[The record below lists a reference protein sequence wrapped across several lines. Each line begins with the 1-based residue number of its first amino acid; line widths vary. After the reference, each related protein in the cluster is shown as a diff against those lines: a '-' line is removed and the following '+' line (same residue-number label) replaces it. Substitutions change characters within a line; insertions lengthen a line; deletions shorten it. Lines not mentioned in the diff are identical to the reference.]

1 MMRARGAAGRVP
13 RVRHMIPHS
22 AEPPSQS
29 ERRIAAVTV
38 AVSIVLFVAL
48 APFATVRLGRNEL
61 FLPIYESALV
71 MCDFI
76 TCVFLI
82 ARFGLS
88 GSPALPILAG
98 AYLFSAAMALLH
110 ELTFPG
116 LFART
121 GLLWANAQTTAW
133 LYFLWHLIVAAAVIA
148 FTLAAERPAQ
158 RASGRGDMAVA
169 VLGAFAL
176 AAVALL
182 ISTAGAHWLPRLM
195 NGDQDRPAKYALA
208 WFTWL
213 VTLAA
218 LPFLWRHTRHSV
230 LHLWL
235 LVVIFAWSCDIAQA
249 AVFNAGRFSL
259 GWYTGR
265 AYGLAASSFLLAV
278 LILESGRLHR
288 RIAEAH
294 AAEHA
299 QRHLAER
306 RSAQLNRLTGSL
318 ETRIAERT
326 AQLERANEALRHT
339 RDELRQA
346 AALGAAARESERA
359 RLAREL
365 HDELGQ
371 GLIMLKFQLDDL
383 EAFCLERHKPLAD
396 KAQAMRQLIERTI
409 EATKRMATDLRP
421 TVLDVLGLAAAAE
434 WVIQALKR
442 HRPIDVRL
450 RVEPA
455 ELEVGEPYGTVVFR
469 ILQEA
474 LTNIGR
480 HADAG
485 HVEVE
490 LILEA
495 ERLRLRVSDDGRGF
509 DSSVPRRADA
519 FGLLGMRERA
529 LMVSGALEINSTPG
543 RGTTVT
549 LSVPLGARDGA
560 PQHWSGL

>member
-1 MMRARGAAGRVP
+1 
-13 RVRHMIPHS
+13 MIPLS
-22 AEPPSQS
+22 TEPPSQS

-38 AVSIVLFVAL
+38 TVSVILFLAL
-48 APFATVRLGRNEL
+48 APFANVQVGRNDL
-61 FLPIYESALV
+61 FLPIYESALA

-76 TCVFLI
+76 TCVFLL
-82 ARFGLS
+82 AQFGLS
-88 GSPALPILAG
+88 RSPALPILAS

-121 GLLWANAQTTAW
+121 GLLWANPQTTAW
-133 LYFLWHLIVAAAVIA
+133 LYFLWHLVFPAAVIA
-148 FTLAAERPAQ
+148 FALGAGRPAQ
-158 RASGRGDMAVA
+158 RPPGRGVMAAA

-176 AAVALL
+176 AALALL

-208 WFTWL
+208 WSTWL

-218 LPFLWRHTRHSV
+218 LPVLWRHRRHSV

-235 LVVIFAWSCDIAQA
+235 LVVVFAWSCDIAQA

-265 AYGLAASSFLLAV
+265 AYGLAASGFLLAV

-288 RIAEAH
+288 RLAEAH
-294 AAEHA
+294 AAERA

-306 RSAQLNRLTGSL
+306 RSAQLNRLADSL
-318 ETRIAERT
+318 EARIAERT
-326 AQLERANEALRHT
+326 GELERANEALRHT
-339 RDELRQA
+339 RDELRKA
-346 AALGAAARESERA
+346 ATLGAAARENERA

-371 GLIMLKFQLDDL
+371 VLIMLKFQLDDL
-383 EAFCLERHKPLAD
+383 EAYCLERHTPVAD
-396 KAQAMRQLIERTI
+396 KAQVMRQLIDRTF
-409 EATKRMATDLRP
+409 EATKRVATDLRP
-421 TVLDVLGLAAAAE
+421 TVLDVLGLPAAAE

-442 HRPIDVRL
+442 HSPIDVRL
-450 RVEPA
+450 RVDPA
-455 ELEVGEPYGTVVFR
+455 ELEVGEPYATVVFR

-474 LTNIGR
+474 LTNIAR
-480 HADAG
+480 HAEAG
-485 HVEVE
+485 HVDVE
-490 LILEA
+490 LILEQ

-509 DSSVPRRADA
+509 DSSAPGRADA

-529 LMVSGALEINSTPG
+529 LMVSGFLEITSAPG

-549 LSVPLGARDGA
+549 FAVPLSARDGA
-560 PQHWSGL
+560 PQHGSGV